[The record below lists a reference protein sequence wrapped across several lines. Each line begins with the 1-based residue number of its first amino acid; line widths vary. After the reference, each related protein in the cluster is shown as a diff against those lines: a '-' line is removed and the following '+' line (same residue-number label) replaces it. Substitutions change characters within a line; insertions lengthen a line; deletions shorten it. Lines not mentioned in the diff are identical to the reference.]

1 MQTQT
6 QNLTLEGFDRIQE
19 VLMHLRLANIKLPD
33 TPVIIE
39 LHQQIE
45 YGKCSSIWYG
55 GFLASVTSGE
65 NEFSLYANGDVRA
78 YLIDKRND
86 ETIAYVKDKSNVG
99 RFGDE
104 MSQYIKNDA
113 HLMEIIRQEDPIYS
127 LEMDDNNWFET
138 FFDKLNGVETNN
150 SFVSEC
156 DNVFEAITEIVENI
170 EKWADEYK
178 Q

>member
-33 TPVIIE
+33 TPIIIE

-55 GFLASVTSGE
+55 GILASIASGE

-78 YLIDKRND
+78 YLVDKRND

-99 RFGDE
+99 HFGDE
-104 MSQYIKNDA
+104 MSQYIKSDA

-127 LEMDDNNWFET
+127 LEMYDNNWFET
-138 FFDKLNGVETNN
+138 FFDKLNGVENNN

-156 DNVFEAITEIVENI
+156 DNVFEAIAEIVENI

-178 Q
+178 L

>member
-1 MQTQT
+1 
-6 QNLTLEGFDRIQE
+6 
-19 VLMHLRLANIKLPD
+19 
-33 TPVIIE
+33 
-39 LHQQIE
+39 
-45 YGKCSSIWYG
+45 
-55 GFLASVTSGE
+55 
-65 NEFSLYANGDVRA
+65 
-78 YLIDKRND
+78 
-86 ETIAYVKDKSNVG
+86 
-99 RFGDE
+99 

-178 Q
+178 QQKGCEK

>member
-6 QNLTLEGFDRIQE
+6 QNLTLKGFDRIQE
-19 VLMHLRLANIKLPD
+19 VLMRLRLANIKLPD

-55 GFLASVTSGE
+55 GFLASVTSDE

-78 YLIDKRND
+78 YLVDKHNY
-86 ETIAYVKDKSNVG
+86 ETIVYVKDKSNVG

-104 MSQYIKNDA
+104 MSQYIKNDV

-156 DNVFEAITEIVENI
+156 DNVFEAITEIVENV